1 MSLKFGDSQQSDY
14 LRPTIR
20 KRKAFPTDSLML
32 NVLIVDDEPLALDV
46 LETYINQMPELQ
58 LVKRCSNALE
68 ANEALK
74 IHSVEL
80 MFLDIQMPQL
90 TGIDFVKTLT
100 KPPMVIFT
108 TAYPNYAIQG
118 FDLNALDY
126 LLKPISLER
135 FMKAVN
141 KALEQADLINRENHS
156 ASQAQDGMDFFF
168 VKADKKL
175 VKVNFADIIY
185 IEGLKDYVIIRL
197 LHGRVITLQTMKSLE
212 DKLPF
217 GRFKRIHRSYIVAMD
232 KITAIEGNMV
242 EVLEKDKPKLLPI
255 GKNYR
260 DELLELIDKN
270 RL

>member
-1 MSLKFGDSQQSDY
+1 
-14 LRPTIR
+14 
-20 KRKAFPTDSLML
+20 ML

-46 LETYINQMPELQ
+46 LETYISQMPELR
-58 LVKRCSNALE
+58 LVRRCSNALE
-68 ANEALK
+68 ANDALK
-74 IHSVEL
+74 ASDIDL

-90 TGIDFVKTLT
+90 TGIDFVKTLSR
-100 KPPMVIFT
+100 PPMIVFT

-126 LLKPISLER
+126 LLKPISMER
-135 FMKAVN
+135 FMKSVN
-141 KALEQADLINRENHS
+141 KAMEQAGNTHREH
-156 ASQAQDGMDFFF
+156 AAAAPDSQEFFF

-175 VKVNFADIIY
+175 VKVNFDDIIY

-197 LHGRVITLQTMKSLE
+197 LNGRVITLQTMKSLE
-212 DKLPF
+212 DRLPN

-260 DELLELIDKN
+260 DELLVLIERN